1 MMPTAREWYREMVG
15 VGETVEALLLLLF
28 GLSSFGFDCAF
39 GAGFALPRVA

>member
-1 MMPTAREWYREMVG
+1 MVG
-15 VGETVEALLLLLF
+15 VGETVEALLLLLLLF

>member
-1 MMPTAREWYREMVG
+1 MVG
-15 VGETVEALLLLLF
+15 VGETVEALLLLLLLLF